1 MASAGATAERAA
13 KPPTVGGKIGS
24 ALRGCAH
31 SHKRDSLSLVPDEY
45 HGVVFEY
52 TDFMQK
58 RPQGR
63 PHASLPPTDDYCGL
77 QETFSDHVRVY
88 FTIGGMH

>member
-13 KPPTVGGKIGS
+13 KPPTVGGKLGS

-58 RPQGR
+58 GPQGR
-63 PHASLPPTDDYCGL
+63 PHAGLTLTDDYCGL
-77 QETFSDHVRVY
+77 QDTLSDHVCVSFAIR
-88 FTIGGMH
+88 GMH